1 MAVLTKIT
9 SRSLADNAVS
19 SAKIQD
25 GAIAVADVADGS
37 ISTAKL
43 ADDAVTTAK
52 IGNDQVTAAKIPA
65 GAVVAD
71 VGAGGI
77 TATQLATDA
86 VTTVKIAND
95 AVDADKLA
103 SNAVV
108 SASIVDANITAA
120 KMAAAA
126 IEVKPHIKPGI
137 LQPAIA
143 GKLLDGTTNHSGNYG
158 TAQSDG
164 HSYYYTEIKGSKP
177 LKDPRIGAH
186 FGGQRHKFSS
196 IQTLEQET
204 ATHGRTVYSLDGRN
218 WCRVSWGQPD
228 NNKMYYGSWGQYIQF
243 DTGHSD
249 NTDWIEITGY
259 FSSLNILCNTDN
271 NSEFFNVTL
280 DGTANSSRNDL
291 AVTATTPLGGRYVSA
306 SSVVNVVFD
315 STPTLGIHTVKIGND
330 DGYMG
335 ISGIEFIVQDIQD
348 FTATNATNILTSAG
362 HTLTNGDQ
370 IKLTGGDLPN
380 GLNATTKYY
389 VIGASGNNFQVST
402 SSGGAAVTFS
412 DDGSGSRTF
421 TALNNIQIPAQ
432 NVVSYGKKFALSATA
447 QHYDPFTTMSYG
459 GSGINAS
466 TLGGLIDTATSL
478 GMENWKAGGAN
489 YHRPFNGGRV
499 VKWIA
504 SDGTIKTSVTMMSPN
519 AQIMDGTAS
528 NPVSNAEVIAGTN
541 AETINF
547 NNTAIDHSLSEVAKT
562 FHIRE
567 FGNGAANGG
576 TGAHQADVSMLSG
589 TTDNIAYVMDD
600 GLTSFN
606 GYDMETNTSH
616 PTAIMGSAN
625 GDGYY
630 LTWIGTGITVDG
642 LETLT
647 SPLTLAQN
655 LPYGTHFMRVE
666 KTSGAD
672 SYVAIDG
679 IGGDRNE
686 WPYTEINEV
695 TFHQPKMP
703 PIPEDACII
712 ADYMLMA
719 DYVKQTTATFTGF
732 SKGMRFIQASKDVF
746 YNTPSGTLLF
756 QPNSGNSPRPG
767 ATPHGVQGASGQV
780 LTAKLPFFGTTAQG
794 HGDRGTRTTTL
805 NGTAKTVTNLQH
817 GSQDKCDVHTLA
829 SGVDLGLVTVSE
841 AQPSGAYVTTGFAV
855 ATPIHTS
862 SHYKTFETPYL
873 HELVGGDRNMEQ
885 HNLIVT
891 PVGKTWEEV
900 TREVSYIDQ
909 NMCVITTTDTASTGS
924 TPTTIFDE
932 WRGTQR
938 TYKAR
943 FNKDFA
949 IAYDRLICLV
959 DGMYQIQGQTIQNA
973 NTTAFDVLINGTTI
987 QRSHGSQTT
996 HDTPT
1001 THVIVP
1007 LKRGDYVQNKGIW
1020 YGSDHY
1026 SNYQIR
1032 RVG

>member
-1 MAVLTKIT
+1 MAVRRPPTTFSDEISAADLAANSVTA
-9 SRSLADNAVS
+9 SELADNAVDT
-19 SAKIQD
+19 A
-25 GAIAVADVADGS
+25 AIADDAVTNAKMGANA
-37 ISTAKL
+37 ITATEL
-43 ADDAVTTAK
+43 ATNAVTTAK
-52 IGNDQVTAAKIPA
+52 IT
-65 GAVVAD
+65 
-71 VGAGGI
+71 
-77 TATQLATDA
+77 
-86 VTTVKIAND
+86 
-95 AVDADKLA
+95 
-103 SNAVV
+103 
-108 SASIVDANITAA
+108 DANITTA
-120 KMAAAA
+120 KVADNAVTSAKVA
-126 IEVKPHIKPGI
+126 NAVFTDNVEVKPHIKPGI

-164 HSYYYTEIKGSKP
+164 HSYYYTDIKGSKP
-177 LKDPRIGAH
+177 IKDPRIGAH
-186 FGGQRHKFSS
+186 FGSQRHKIKSM
-196 IQTLEQET
+196 QLLEQET
-204 ATHGRTVYSLDGRN
+204 ATHGKNVYSIDGREWARACGDN
-218 WCRVSWGQPD
+218 IVSTYGVRGHCVTMAKTTTDTNFIEVVGYWNDVNIDRYTDTDNRYLRVSLNGGTVQE
-228 NNKMYYGSWGQYIQF
+228 
-243 DTGHSD
+243 
-249 NTDWIEITGY
+249 TDYNPGAG
-259 FSSLNILCNTDN
+259 SSLY
-271 NSEFFNVTL
+271 
-280 DGTANSSRNDL
+280 
-291 AVTATTPLGGRYVSA
+291 GRYVDSG
-306 SSVVNVVFD
+306 SILRVTFN
-315 STPTLGIHTVKIGND
+315 STPTLGINTIKIFNKVND
-330 DGYMG
+330 ESN
-335 ISGIEFIVQDIQD
+335 IHSIELIVQDIQD

-370 IKLTGGDLPN
+370 IKLTGSDLPN

-389 VIGASGNNFQVST
+389 VIGASGNNFQVSGT
-402 SSGGAAVTFS
+402 SGGSAVTFS
-412 DDGSGSRTF
+412 DDGTGSRTF

-432 NVVSYGKKFALSATA
+432 NVVSYGKKFSVSAAAT
-447 QHYDPFTTMSYG
+447 HYDPFTSMSYG

-499 VKWIA
+499 VKWVA

-547 NNTAIDHSLSEVAKT
+547 DNTAIDHSLSEVAKT

-606 GYDMETNTSH
+606 GYDMEQNNSH

-625 GDGYY
+625 GDGFY
-630 LTWIGTGITVDG
+630 LTWIGTGITVNG
-642 LETLT
+642 METLT

-666 KTSGAD
+666 KTSGTD

-686 WPYTEINEV
+686 WPLTEINEV

-732 SKGMRFIQASKDVF
+732 SKGMRLIQASRDVF
-746 YNTPSGTLLF
+746 YSTPSGTLVF
-756 QPNSGNSPRPG
+756 QPSGGNSPRPG
-767 ATPHGVQGASGQV
+767 VTPHGVQGASGQV

-817 GSQDKCDVHTLA
+817 GSQDKCDVHTLD
-829 SGVDLGLVTVSE
+829 SGVDLGMVTVSE

-862 SHYKTFETPYL
+862 HHYQTFETPYL

-885 HNLIVT
+885 TNLIVT
-891 PVGKTWEEV
+891 ADGKSWDEV
-900 TREVSYIDQ
+900 TRDTSYISPNFKANIHRDGGSYTSESVWVWDVFRGKPQ
-909 NMCVITTTDTASTGS
+909 YSAGCVL
-924 TPTTIFDE
+924 
-932 WRGTQR
+932 
-938 TYKAR
+938 
-943 FNKDFA
+943 KDFVP
-949 IAYDRLICLV
+949 AYDRLVCLV
-959 DGMYQIQGQTIQNA
+959 DGKYRFNFQGAERNTNA
-973 NTTAFDVLINGTTI
+973 NAYWYFQITGNAQIGVVNKGAGTSDR
-987 QRSHGSQTT
+987 QYAMPGEQTFEF
-996 HDTPT
+996 
-1001 THVIVP
+1001 
-1007 LKRGDYVQNKGIW
+1007 KRGDWIKIIAYYISGDDIRENTFTINKV
-1020 YGSDHY
+1020 S
-1026 SNYQIR
+1026 
-1032 RVG
+1032 